1 MGGVDTARGMGFQTA
16 CAILQLI
23 RTPDQY
29 PEAETF
35 RVEGADEA
43 IDFEVR
49 DARGRPLLL
58 AQAKTRV
65 EPRTWSGPELVRL
78 ARRWGEADPDGT
90 AVLRFL
96 SDGPVQASGQAVRD
110 AAERAR
116 ALPDPEQ
123 WLAGCEGLGTSIALT
138 TEDHALM
145 RRLEI
150 NTRIGPWEQI
160 LDEVRLELLRLSP
173 TAVASAEI
181 DATVDAL
188 FVKMFQWS
196 GERRIDRRTVR
207 LDELPGL
214 LRGRRTTPGH
224 GADASPGLRRT
235 LFRGVPS
242 ATGLRG
248 RTEELGALKKLFD
261 QEPDTGTTRVVV
273 SGLGGIGKSSVAR
286 LYAHRNREAY
296 EFAWWIPS
304 DTREDVIAAYR
315 QLVAEEQQ
323 EAEPATEAEI
333 IERVGRRLGH
343 LGTRLLLV
351 FDNVANR
358 EQLQGLLPAEGAHVL
373 VTTRDSAWATAEG
386 GLVVGR
392 MATEEATRWAAERLP
407 QVSEPEVSALVDAV
421 ERIPLGIAQATGYI
435 AATACP
441 VDVYLAELSE
451 CRARLLDNPGF
462 VPFDYLAG
470 VTLTAAV
477 TLSVGRVL
485 SHALRSPEGS
495 EQQLAAELLARCALL
510 APDFIP
516 LHLAALDMPIGT
528 AVYGAVAELRRFSLV
543 APQDGMLAIHRI
555 VQAVVRALMDG
566 EAVESMYGRFQ
577 YELVTRLV
585 ACQRQNRW
593 AEAAT
598 LVEHAVHVAHH
609 VREGARVD
617 GSTVALLANTA
628 GAIANV
634 HGDLARSESL
644 LREALAVVDEFDDA
658 VMDDAVYRRAAT
670 TTTLAQ
676 CLQNQQRF
684 DEAAEAAQTA
694 WSLFEGL
701 DTLSPDGVEHLLLAH
716 ATDMRAAVATD
727 RFADVARAALRLE
740 VVLRREDVAA
750 PVELKVRLE
759 QAQALVWIK
768 NWDTAAMTV
777 DVAKGLIGPDD
788 EPNAELLFLDAMVKA
803 SRGRLEEA
811 LAITAGIPEPTE
823 HTAVTIMRH
832 HADQMVD
839 MAHAVMTGSLQRHEE
854 GTPTDVW
861 ILNAAESLLERAE
874 ALLEAHTEA
883 GPDVLAHVRQ
893 RFAVLAW
900 TRHTLGHP
908 GGDPEQSHALMRES
922 LAMFEAAGQ
931 GHVPLAVTTREFLA
945 RDGEEDD
952 DPVERTI
959 TDGPPRSAPGP
970 SGGKGTHPI
979 SAFPWKNV
987 LAWVRAVPPD
997 ARSLYAM
1004 LGATSYHLGE
1014 RTAPSP
1020 AFVAL
1025 AVTAAART
1033 LGLTCRMIP
1042 TALQVMLDGVPLNLP
1057 DQAAEPTLTPT
1068 GEVRGHITL
1077 WCEEASRLVDPA
1089 LLLAQGRFPA
1099 GADEREAFLH
1109 PVVFPAP
1116 DVDYLFAFRPTTPR
1130 GRHLLVYH
1138 FRPDWEEHLVK
1149 LLPHLDTVAVATFA
1163 QQIAST
1169 AALATTTS

>member
-1 MGGVDTARGMGFQTA
+1 MGGIDTARGMAFQTA

-29 PEAETF
+29 PEADTF

-49 DARGRPLLL
+49 DAQGRPLLL

-78 ARRWGEADPDGT
+78 ARRWAKADPDGT

-123 WLAGCEGLGTSIALT
+123 WLASCDGLATSIALT
-138 TEDHALM
+138 VEDHALM

-150 NTRIGPWEQI
+150 NTRTGPWNQI
-160 LDEVRLELLRLSP
+160 LDEARLELLRLAP
-173 TAVASAEI
+173 AAVAPAELE
-181 DATVDAL
+181 ATVDAL

-196 GERRIDRRTVR
+196 GERRIERRTVR

-214 LRGRRTTPGH
+214 LRGRRTASEQ
-224 GADASPGLRRT
+224 GANDSPDPRRA

-248 RTEELGALKKLFD
+248 RTKELDALGKLFD
-261 QEPDTGTTRVVV
+261 QEPGIGTARVVV

-286 LYAHRNREAY
+286 LYAHQNREAY
-296 EFAWWIPS
+296 DFAWWIPS
-304 DTREDVIAAYR
+304 DSRGEVISAYR

-323 EAEPATEAEI
+323 EVELTTEAEI
-333 IERVGRRLGH
+333 VERVSRRLGH

-351 FDNVANR
+351 YDNVANP
-358 EQLQGLLPAEGAHVL
+358 EQLQGLVPAEGAHVL
-373 VTTRDSAWATAEG
+373 VTTRDSAWAAAEG

-392 MATEEATRWAAERLP
+392 MATEEATRWATDRLP
-407 QVSEPEVSALVDAV
+407 RLTEPEAAALVDAV

-435 AATACP
+435 AATECP

-451 CRARLLDNPGF
+451 CRARLLDNHGF
-462 VPFDYLAG
+462 VPFDYVEG

-485 SHALRSPEGS
+485 SHALRSPDGS
-495 EQQLAAELLARCALL
+495 EPQLAAEMLARCALL

-516 LHLAALDMPIGT
+516 LHLAALDMPTGS

-555 VQAVVRALMDG
+555 VQAVVRTLMDS
-566 EAVESMYGRFQ
+566 EAVKSMYGRFQ
-577 YELVTRLV
+577 HELVTQLV
-585 ACQRQNRW
+585 ACQKQNRW
-593 AEAAT
+593 AEAST

-609 VREGARVD
+609 VCEGGRVD
-617 GSTVALLANTA
+617 GSTVALLSNTA
-628 GAIANV
+628 GAVANV
-634 HGDLARSESL
+634 HGDLARSEGL
-644 LREALAVVDEFDDA
+644 LRKALAVVDEFEDA
-658 VMDDAVYRRAAT
+658 GMDDAVYRRAAT

-676 CLQNQQRF
+676 CLQNQQKF
-684 DEAAEAAQTA
+684 DEAAVAAQTA
-694 WSLFEGL
+694 WALLEGL
-701 DTLSPDGVEHLLLAH
+701 ENLDPEQVEHLLLAH
-716 ATDMRAAVATD
+716 VTDMRAAVATD
-727 RFADVARAALRLE
+727 RFADVARAAVRLE
-740 VVLRREDVAA
+740 AVLGREEVAT

-759 QAQALVWIK
+759 QAQMLVWTK
-768 NWDTAAMTV
+768 NWETAAMAI
-777 DVAKGLIGPDD
+777 DVARGLIGPAD

-803 SRGRLEEA
+803 STGHLEEA
-811 LAITAGIPEPTE
+811 LAITAVIPEPTE
-823 HTAVTIMRH
+823 RAAVTIMRH
-832 HADQMVD
+832 HADQMVEA
-839 MAHAVMTGSLQRHEE
+839 AHAVMAGSLRRHAE

-908 GGDPEQSHALMRES
+908 GGGLEQSRALMRES
-922 LAMFEAAGQ
+922 LEMFESIGQ
-931 GHVPLAVTTREFLA
+931 NQVPLAVTAREFL
-945 RDGEEDD
+945 RSGGRED
-952 DPVERTI
+952 DPVERTVVE
-959 TDGPPRSAPGP
+959 GPPRSVPDPPRGT
-970 SGGKGTHPI
+970 GTHPI
-979 SAFPWKNV
+979 SAFPWENV
-987 LAWVRAVPPD
+987 LAWVRAAPPD
-997 ARSLYAM
+997 ARSLFAL

-1025 AVTAAART
+1025 AFTAAARP
-1033 LGLTCRMIP
+1033 LGLTLHMIP
-1042 TALQVMLDGVPLNLP
+1042 TVLKVTFDGVPLDLP
-1057 DQAAEPTLTPT
+1057 DQATEPTLTPT
-1068 GEVRGHITL
+1068 GEIRGHITL
-1077 WCEEASRLVDPA
+1077 WCEEAGRLVDPA
-1089 LLLAQGRFPA
+1089 LMIAQERFPT
-1099 GADEREAFLH
+1099 GAEEREAFLA

-1116 DVDYLFAFRPTTPR
+1116 DMDSLFAFRPTTPR
-1130 GRHLLVYH
+1130 GRHLLVYD
-1138 FRPDWEEHLVK
+1138 FRPDWEAHLAK
-1149 LLPHLDTVAVATFA
+1149 ALPRLDRAAVATFA
-1163 QQIAST
+1163 QQIAS
-1169 AALATTTS
+1169 AATLATTTA

>member
-1 MGGVDTARGMGFQTA
+1 MSGVDTARGMGFQTA

-138 TEDHALM
+138 AEDHALM

-150 NTRIGPWEQI
+150 NTRTGPWEQI
-160 LDEVRLELLRLSP
+160 LDEARLELLRLSP

-214 LRGRRTTPGH
+214 LRGRRTTSGH
-224 GADASPGLRRT
+224 GADASPGPRRA

-248 RTEELGALKKLFD
+248 RTEELDSLRKLFD
-261 QEPDTGTTRVVV
+261 EEPGTGTARVVM

-323 EAEPATEAEI
+323 EAEPSTEAEI

-351 FDNVANR
+351 YDNVADR

-373 VTTRDSAWATAEG
+373 VTTRDSTWATSEG

-392 MATEEATRWAAERLP
+392 MATEEATRWVAERLP
-407 QVSEPEVSALVDAV
+407 RLSEPEVSALVDAV

-435 AATACP
+435 AATECP
-441 VDVYLAELSE
+441 VDVYLTELSE

-477 TLSVGRVL
+477 ALSVGRVL

-516 LHLAALDMPIGT
+516 LHLAALDMPTGS
-528 AVYGAVAELRRFSLV
+528 ALYGAVAELRRFSLV

-593 AEAAT
+593 TEAAT

-609 VREGARVD
+609 VREGGRVD

-628 GAIANV
+628 GAVANV
-634 HGDLARSESL
+634 HGDLARSEGL

-658 VMDDAVYRRAAT
+658 VVDDAVYRRAAT

-694 WSLFEGL
+694 WALLEGL

-716 ATDMRAAVATD
+716 VTDMRAAVATD
-727 RFADVARAALRLE
+727 RLADVAHAALRLE
-740 VVLRREDVAA
+740 TVLRRENVAA

-759 QAQALVWIK
+759 QAQTLVWIK

-777 DVAKGLIGPDD
+777 DVARGLIGPDD

-803 SRGRLEEA
+803 STGRLEEA
-811 LAITAGIPEPTE
+811 LAITAGIPEPAE
-823 HTAVTIMRH
+823 RTAVTIMRH

-839 MAHAVMTGSLQRHEE
+839 TAHAVMVGSLQRHAE
-854 GTPTDVW
+854 GKHTDVW
-861 ILNAAESLLERAE
+861 ILNAAESLLERADV
-874 ALLEAHTEA
+874 LLEAHTEA

-900 TRHTLGHP
+900 TRHKLGHP
-908 GGDPEQSHALMRES
+908 GGDPEQSRALMRES
-922 LAMFEAAGQ
+922 LEMFEATGQ
-931 GHVPLAVTTREFLA
+931 GHVPLAVTTRDFLA
-945 RDGEEDD
+945 RAGQEDD
-952 DPVERTI
+952 DPVERAV

-979 SAFPWKNV
+979 SAFPWEKV
-987 LAWVRAVPPD
+987 LAWVRAVPAD
-997 ARSLYAM
+997 ARSLYAL

-1042 TALQVMLDGVPLNLP
+1042 TALQVTLDGVPLDLP

-1068 GEVRGHITL
+1068 NEVRGHITL
-1077 WCEEASRLVDPA
+1077 WCEEAGRLVDPA
-1089 LLLAQGRFPA
+1089 LLLAQSRFPA
-1099 GADEREAFLH
+1099 GADEREAFLT

-1116 DVDYLFAFRPTTPR
+1116 DVDSLLAFRPATPR

-1138 FRPDWEEHLVK
+1138 FRPDWEERLVK
-1149 LLPHLDTVAVATFA
+1149 VLLHLDGTAVAAFA
-1163 QQIAST
+1163 EQIAST
-1169 AALATTTS
+1169 ATLAAATS

>member
-1 MGGVDTARGMGFQTA
+1 MGFQTA

-78 ARRWGEADPDGT
+78 ARRWAEADPDGT

-123 WLAGCEGLGTSIALT
+123 WLAACEGLGTSIALT
-138 TEDHALM
+138 AEDHALM

-150 NTRIGPWEQI
+150 NTRTGPWEQI
-160 LDEVRLELLRLSP
+160 LDEARIELLRLAP

-181 DATVDAL
+181 DATIDAL

-196 GERRIDRRTVR
+196 GERRIDRRTIR

-214 LRGRRTTPGH
+214 LRGRRTASGH
-224 GADASPGLRRT
+224 GADVSRGPRRAV
-235 LFRGVPS
+235 FRGVPS

-248 RTEELGALKKLFD
+248 RTEELDALERLFG
-261 QEPDTGTTRVVV
+261 QEPGIGTTRVVV

-296 EFAWWIPS
+296 DFAWWIPS
-304 DTREDVIAAYR
+304 DSRDEVISAYR
-315 QLVAEEQQ
+315 RLVAEEQQ
-323 EAEPATEAEI
+323 EVEPATEAEI
-333 IERVGRRLGH
+333 VERVGRRLGH
-343 LGTRLLLV
+343 LGARLLLV
-351 FDNVANR
+351 YDNVANP

-373 VTTRDSAWATAEG
+373 VTTRDSAWAAAEG
-386 GLVVGR
+386 GLIVGR
-392 MATEEATRWAAERLP
+392 MATEEATRWAADRLP
-407 QVSEPEVSALVDAV
+407 RLSEPEVSALVDAV

-435 AATACP
+435 AATECP

-462 VPFDYLAG
+462 VPFDYVEG

-485 SHALRSPEGS
+485 SHALRSPDGS
-495 EQQLAAELLARCALL
+495 EPQLAAEMLARCALL

-516 LHLAALDMPIGT
+516 LHLATLDMPTGS

-585 ACQRQNRW
+585 ACQQQNRW

-609 VREGARVD
+609 VREGGRVD

-628 GAIANV
+628 GAVANV
-634 HGDLARSESL
+634 HGDLARSEGL
-644 LREALAVVDEFDDA
+644 LREALAVVDEFEGA
-658 VMDDAVYRRAAT
+658 GMDDAVYRRAAT

-694 WSLFEGL
+694 WALLEGL
-701 DTLSPDGVEHLLLAH
+701 ETLGPEQVEHLLLAH
-716 ATDMRAAVATD
+716 VTDMRAAVATD
-727 RFADVARAALRLE
+727 RFADVARASLRLE
-740 VVLRREDVAA
+740 AVLGREDVAA

-759 QAQALVWIK
+759 QAQMLVWTK
-768 NWDTAAMTV
+768 NWDTAAMAI
-777 DVAKGLIGPDD
+777 DVARGLIGPAG
-788 EPNAELLFLDAMVKA
+788 EPGAELLFLDAMVKA
-803 SRGRLEEA
+803 STGRLEEA
-811 LAITAGIPEPTE
+811 LAITAVVPEPAE
-823 HTAVTIMRH
+823 RAAVAIMRH

-839 MAHAVMTGSLQRHEE
+839 AAHAVMAGSLRRHTE

-861 ILNAAESLLERAE
+861 ILNAAEALLERAE
-874 ALLEAHTEA
+874 ALLETHTEA

-893 RFAVLAW
+893 RSAVLAW

-908 GGDPEQSHALMRES
+908 GGDLEQSRTLMRES
-922 LAMFEAAGQ
+922 LEMFESIGQ
-931 GHVPLAVTTREFLA
+931 DQVPLAVTAREFLK
-945 RDGEEDD
+945 RGGLEEGD
-952 DPVERTI
+952 DPVEGAAVE
-959 TDGPPRSAPGP
+959 GPPRSVPGP
-970 SGGKGTHPI
+970 PGGTGTHPI
-979 SAFPWKNV
+979 SAFPWQNV
-987 LAWVRAVPPD
+987 LAWARAAPPD
-997 ARSLYAM
+997 ARSLYAL

-1014 RTAPSP
+1014 RTAPSSV
-1020 AFVAL
+1020 FVAL
-1025 AVTAAART
+1025 AFTAAART
-1033 LGLTCRMIP
+1033 LGLTLRMIP
-1042 TALQVMLDGVPLNLP
+1042 TTLEVTFDGVPLDLP
-1057 DQAAEPTLTPT
+1057 DQAAEPALMPT
-1068 GEVRGHITL
+1068 GEIRGHLTL
-1077 WCEEASRLVDPA
+1077 WCEEAGRLVDPA
-1089 LLLAQGRFPA
+1089 LMIAQGRFPT
-1099 GADEREAFLH
+1099 GAEEREGFLL
-1109 PVVFPAP
+1109 PVVLPAP
-1116 DVDYLFAFRPTTPR
+1116 DVDSLFAFRPTTPR
-1130 GRHLLVYH
+1130 GRHLLVYD
-1138 FRPDWEEHLVK
+1138 FRPDWEEHLAKV
-1149 LLPHLDTVAVATFA
+1149 LPHLDRTTVATFA

-1169 AALATTTS
+1169 ATLATTTA

>member
-1 MGGVDTARGMGFQTA
+1 MGFQTA

-65 EPRTWSGPELVRL
+65 EPRAWSGPELLRL
-78 ARRWGEADPDGT
+78 ARRWAEADPDGT

-116 ALPDPEQ
+116 TLPDPEQ
-123 WLAGCEGLGTSIALT
+123 WLAACEGLGTSIALT
-138 TEDHALM
+138 AEDHALM
-145 RRLEI
+145 HRLEI
-150 NTRIGPWEQI
+150 NTRIGPWKQI
-160 LDEVRLELLRLSP
+160 LDEARVELLRLAP

-181 DATVDAL
+181 DATIDAL

-196 GERRIDRRTVR
+196 GERRIDRRTIR

-214 LRGRRTTPGH
+214 LRGRHTTSGNGANVPPG
-224 GADASPGLRRT
+224 PRRT

-248 RTEELGALKKLFD
+248 RTEELDALGRLFD
-261 QEPDTGTTRVVV
+261 REPGIETTRVVV

-296 EFAWWIPS
+296 DFAWWIPS
-304 DTREDVIAAYR
+304 DSREEVISAYR

-323 EAEPATEAEI
+323 EVEPATEAEI
-333 IERVGRRLGH
+333 VERVGRRLGH
-343 LGTRLLLV
+343 LGARLLLV
-351 FDNVANR
+351 YDNVANP

-373 VTTRDSAWATAEG
+373 VTTRDSAWAAAEG
-386 GLVVGR
+386 GLIVGR
-392 MATEEATRWAAERLP
+392 MATEEATRWAADRLP
-407 QVSEPEVSALVDAV
+407 RLSEPEVSALVDAV

-435 AATACP
+435 AATECP
-441 VDVYLAELSE
+441 VEVYLAELSE

-495 EQQLAAELLARCALL
+495 EPQLAAEMLGRCALL

-516 LHLAALDMPIGT
+516 LHLAALDMPTGS

-585 ACQRQNRW
+585 ACQKQNQW

-609 VREGARVD
+609 VREGGHVD

-628 GAIANV
+628 GAVANV
-634 HGDLARSESL
+634 HSDLARSEGL
-644 LREALAVVDEFDDA
+644 LREALAVVDEFEGA
-658 VMDDAVYRRAAT
+658 GMDDAVYRRAAT

-694 WSLFEGL
+694 WALLEGL
-701 DTLSPDGVEHLLLAH
+701 ETLDPEQMEHLLLAH
-716 ATDMRAAVATD
+716 VTDMRAAVATD

-740 VVLRREDVAA
+740 AVLGREDVAT

-759 QAQALVWIK
+759 QAQMLVWTK
-768 NWDTAAMTV
+768 NWDTAAMV
-777 DVAKGLIGPDD
+777 IDVARGLIGPAD

-803 SRGRLEEA
+803 STGRLEEA
-811 LAITAGIPEPTE
+811 LAITAVIPEPE
-823 HTAVTIMRH
+823 ERAAVTITRH

-839 MAHAVMTGSLQRHEE
+839 AAHAVMAGSLRRHTE

-908 GGDPEQSHALMRES
+908 GGDLEQSRILMRES
-922 LAMFEAAGQ
+922 LELFEAIGQ
-931 GHVPLAVTTREFLA
+931 DQVPLAVTAREFLK
-945 RDGEEDD
+945 RGGLEEDD
-952 DPVERTI
+952 GPVEGAAVE
-959 TDGPPRSAPGP
+959 GPLRSVPGP
-970 SGGKGTHPI
+970 SGGTGTHLI
-979 SAFPWKNV
+979 SAFPWRNV
-987 LAWVRAVPPD
+987 LVWVRAAPPD
-997 ARSLYAM
+997 ARSLYAL

-1020 AFVAL
+1020 VFVAL
-1025 AVTAAART
+1025 ACTAAART
-1033 LGLTCRMIP
+1033 LGLTLRMIP
-1042 TALQVMLDGVPLNLP
+1042 TTLKVAFDGVPLDLP

-1068 GEVRGHITL
+1068 GEIRGHITL
-1077 WCEEASRLVDPA
+1077 WCEEAGRLVDPA
-1089 LLLAQGRFPA
+1089 LMIAQGRFPA
-1099 GADEREAFLH
+1099 GAEEREAFLA
-1109 PVVFPAP
+1109 PAVFPAP
-1116 DVDYLFAFRPTTPR
+1116 DVDSLFAFRPTTAR
-1130 GRHLLVYH
+1130 GRHLLVYD
-1138 FRPDWEEHLVK
+1138 FRPDWGEDLAKV
-1149 LLPHLDTVAVATFA
+1149 LPHLDRTTVATFA

-1169 AALATTTS
+1169 AALATTTA

>member
-1 MGGVDTARGMGFQTA
+1 MGFQTA

-49 DARGRPLLL
+49 DARGGPLLL

-78 ARRWGEADPDGT
+78 ARRWGEADPGGT

-116 ALPDPEQ
+116 ALHDPQQ

-138 TEDHALM
+138 AEDHALM

-150 NTRIGPWEQI
+150 NTRTGPWEQI
-160 LDEVRLELLRLSP
+160 LDEARLELLRLSP

-207 LDELPGL
+207 LDDLPGL
-214 LRGRRTTPGH
+214 LRGRRTTSEH
-224 GADASPGLRRT
+224 RMDVSPGPRRA

-242 ATGLRG
+242 ASGLRG
-248 RTEELGALKKLFD
+248 RTEELEALRKLFD
-261 QEPDTGTTRVVV
+261 EEPGTGAARVVV
-273 SGLGGIGKSSVAR
+273 SGLGGIGKSSLAR

-304 DTREDVIAAYR
+304 DSREDVIAAYR

-333 IERVGRRLGH
+333 IERVGHRLRRLG
-343 LGTRLLLV
+343 TKLLLV
-351 FDNVANR
+351 YDNVANR

-407 QVSEPEVSALVDAV
+407 RLSELEVSALVQAV

-435 AATACP
+435 AATECP
-441 VDVYLAELSE
+441 VDVYLTELSE

-516 LHLAALDMPIGT
+516 LHLAALDMPTGA
-528 AVYGAVAELRRFSLV
+528 AVYGAVAELRRFSLI

-566 EAVESMYGRFQ
+566 EAVESMCERFQ
-577 YELVTRLV
+577 YELVTRMI
-585 ACQRQNRW
+585 ACQRQSRW

-598 LVEHAVHVAHH
+598 LIEHSVHVAHH

-628 GAIANV
+628 GAVANV
-634 HGDLARSESL
+634 HGDLTRSEGL
-644 LREALAVVDEFDDA
+644 LREALAVVDEFDEA

-670 TTTLAQ
+670 TTALAQ

-694 WSLFEGL
+694 CALLEGL
-701 DTLSPDGVEHLLLAH
+701 ETLSPDGVEHLLLAH
-716 ATDMRAAVATD
+716 VTDMRAAVATD
-727 RFADVARAALRLE
+727 RFADVARSVVRLE
-740 VVLRREDVAA
+740 TVLRREDVAA
-750 PVELKVRLE
+750 PVELEIRLE
-759 QAQALVWIK
+759 QAQTLVWIK
-768 NWDTAAMTV
+768 NWDMAAMTI
-777 DVAKGLIGPDD
+777 DLARGLVGPAD
-788 EPNAELLFLDAMVKA
+788 EPNAKLLFVDAMVKA
-803 SRGRLEEA
+803 SMGRLEEA
-811 LAITAGIPEPTE
+811 LTITAAIPEPTE
-823 HTAVTIMRH
+823 RTAVTVMRH

-839 MAHAVMTGSLQRHEE
+839 TAHAVMVGSLRRQAE

-874 ALLEAHTEA
+874 TLLEAHTEA

-893 RFAVLAW
+893 RFALLAW

-908 GGDPEQSHALMRES
+908 GGDPEQSRALMRES
-922 LAMFEAAGQ
+922 LDMFEATGQ
-931 GHVPLAVTTREFLA
+931 GHVPLAVTAREFLA
-945 RDGEEDD
+945 TDGQDD
-952 DPVERTI
+952 GPVERTVI
-959 TDGPPRSAPGP
+959 EGPPRSSPGAPG
-970 SGGKGTHPI
+970 GTGTHPI
-979 SAFPWKNV
+979 SAFPWENV
-987 LAWVRAVPPD
+987 QAWVQAVPPD
-997 ARSLYAM
+997 ARSLYAL
-1004 LGATSYHLGE
+1004 LGATSYHLGK

-1042 TALQVMLDGVPLNLP
+1042 TTLQVTRDGVPLDLP
-1057 DQAAEPTLTPT
+1057 DQATEPTLAPT
-1068 GEVRGHITL
+1068 GEVSGHITL
-1077 WCEEASRLVDPA
+1077 WCEEAGRLVDPA
-1089 LLLAQGRFPA
+1089 LLLAQGRFPV
-1099 GADEREAFLH
+1099 GSDEREAFLA

-1116 DVDYLFAFRPTTPR
+1116 DVDSLFAFRPTTPR
-1130 GRHLLVYH
+1130 GRYLLVYH
-1138 FRPDWEEHLVK
+1138 FRPDWGERLVK
-1149 LLPHLDTVAVATFA
+1149 VLPHLDGTAVAAFA
-1163 QQIAST
+1163 QQITST
-1169 AALATTTS
+1169 AVLATTTS